1 MDTAVSTTNTKTPVL
16 HGGDPQA
23 AEQRFGA
30 PKDGWL
36 DLSTGINPVAYPVS
50 DIPGD
55 VLSRLP
61 LKAELDALLN
71 AARKVYGVPDEAAI
85 VASPGTQALIQMVP
99 SLFTPSTVTVMGP
112 TYGEHAPAWTAAGH
126 EVIDVGSICA
136 QAAQPAPFGVVVH
149 PNNPNGRTQTVEGLV
164 AFAEELHDRGGVLVV
179 DEAFA
184 DVAPELSVTPH
195 AGREGLVVL
204 RSLGKFFGLAGV
216 RLGFAVTTPE
226 IAEQLNDK
234 LGPWAVSGPALWA
247 GTQALSDQD
256 WIAATR
262 NRLKEDAVRLDNLL
276 VNAGMSIVGGTD
288 LFRLAECD
296 SGDAWFEKLGRQGI
310 LVRPFDYDPT
320 WLRFGL
326 PGSEDE
332 WARLE
337 AALTS

>member
-195 AGREGLVVL
+195 AGRDGLVVL